1 MHDFLE
7 STQSCLAN
15 LKIIYSSI
23 NLHLIQLCSS
33 LTTLSIWVK
42 CVSGKIFCYSLPT
55 VNNLV
60 LHHISVNISCDTWQI
75 VVNRRLLLR
84 KYIIHVQLQRSTIVI
99 CLMDLLDFSLRSI
112 ICIHR
117 TLSTFLRTVAWLISV
132 WKNKLEVRRL
142 PWTNLSPPGPIWWLI
157 ARVASGLVLTEYWH
171 LIFFRLSQASKAANP
186 CCAFG
191 NQIFP
196 LSFTRS
202 LRFRDMISGQL
213 SML

>member
-33 LTTLSIWVK
+33 LTTLSVWVK

-60 LHHISVNISCDTWQI
+60 LHHISVNISCDTGQI

-112 ICIHR
+112 IRIHR
-117 TLSTFLRTVAWLISV
+117 TLSTFCEDSCLAYLCLEKQIGGSTSTLDQSQLSRADLMVDSEGGIWPCAHRILASNLFQARLCSYLISTDSQWNFSQYHRSPCYV
-132 WKNKLEVRRL
+132 W
-142 PWTNLSPPGPIWWLI
+142 
-157 ARVASGLVLTEYWH
+157 
-171 LIFFRLSQASKAANP
+171 
-186 CCAFG
+186 
-191 NQIFP
+191 
-196 LSFTRS
+196 
-202 LRFRDMISGQL
+202 
-213 SML
+213 

>member
-33 LTTLSIWVK
+33 LTTLSVWVK

-60 LHHISVNISCDTWQI
+60 LHHISVNISCDTGQI

-84 KYIIHVQLQRSTIVI
+84 KYFIHVQLHMPTIVI

-117 TLSTFLRTVAWLISV
+117 TLNTFCEDSCLAYLCFDKQIGGLTSALDQSQPSGADLMVDSEGGHLALCPQNIFFIGIKYFSGKIVLIS
-132 WKNKLEVRRL
+132 
-142 PWTNLSPPGPIWWLI
+142 
-157 ARVASGLVLTEYWH
+157 Y
-171 LIFFRLSQASKAANP
+171 
-186 CCAFG
+186 
-191 NQIFP
+191 
-196 LSFTRS
+196 
-202 LRFRDMISGQL
+202 
-213 SML
+213 

>member
-33 LTTLSIWVK
+33 LTTLSVWVK
-42 CVSGKIFCYSLPT
+42 CVPGKICCYSLPT

-112 ICIHR
+112 IRIHR
-117 TLSTFLRTVAWLISV
+117 TLSTFCEDSCLAYLCLEKQIGDSTSTLDQSQPSRADLMVDSEGGIWPCAHRILASNLFQARLCSYLISTDSQWNFSQYHRSPCYV
-132 WKNKLEVRRL
+132 W
-142 PWTNLSPPGPIWWLI
+142 
-157 ARVASGLVLTEYWH
+157 
-171 LIFFRLSQASKAANP
+171 
-186 CCAFG
+186 
-191 NQIFP
+191 
-196 LSFTRS
+196 
-202 LRFRDMISGQL
+202 
-213 SML
+213 